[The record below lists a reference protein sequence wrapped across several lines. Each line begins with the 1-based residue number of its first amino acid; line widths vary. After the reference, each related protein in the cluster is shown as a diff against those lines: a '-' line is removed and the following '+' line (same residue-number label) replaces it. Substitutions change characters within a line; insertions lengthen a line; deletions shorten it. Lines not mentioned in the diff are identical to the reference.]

1 MHTCRQLPTQL
12 SEKYERNNLVLYRDD
27 ELTIFRNVSEP
38 VSKKIKKCF
47 SRLENIILNLQFNA
61 IKNS

>member
-27 ELTIFRNVSEP
+27 ELTIFRNVSGP
-38 VSKKIKKCF
+38 VSKKNKKMF
-47 SRLENIILNLQFNA
+47 
-61 IKNS
+61 